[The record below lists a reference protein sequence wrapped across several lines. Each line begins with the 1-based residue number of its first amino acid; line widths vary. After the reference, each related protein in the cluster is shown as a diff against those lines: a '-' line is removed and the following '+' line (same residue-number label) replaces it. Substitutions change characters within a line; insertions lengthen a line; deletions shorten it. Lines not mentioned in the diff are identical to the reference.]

1 MSLIKD
7 YFEKTKQ
14 YQTEYGEKTVV
25 LMQVGAFF
33 EVYGLKNVSNGT
45 IYESPILDFAR
56 ICDLNVVDKK
66 ICVGLHSVMMAGFK
80 DMILEK
86 YIKKLQDSG
95 YTSVVFVQD
104 EQAPNTTR
112 SLAGIF
118 SPGTYFSCDTET
130 INNHT
135 CCIWI
140 QVVDFKNNILAKL
153 NNSRAIPSGKRKV
166 YVGVSI
172 INIYT
177 GETNIFEFNEI
188 YSPNPTTF
196 DELERIISIYHP
208 SETILISN
216 VGKKESDDI
225 INFANITSTA
235 IHFVPLLDD
244 INKNPNIRRAN
255 NCEKQIYQKQILEK
269 FFKIY
274 DYDIF
279 IQPFC
284 ENIIAT
290 QSFCYLLDFI
300 YQHNP
305 HLVNKIKEPNFENI
319 GDKLIL
325 ANHSLKQLNIIDDI
339 YKGKHSSV
347 VALLNKCITPMG
359 KRTFVYK
366 FLNPITNISLLEK
379 EYNITEHCLQ
389 NGFILY
395 NSIKNELIKINDITK
410 LSRQMIIQKI
420 TPKNLYQLY
429 SSIQHISAVHDIVK
443 TDKILMLY
451 LKEKIPEIDNL
462 LDCVT
467 EITDFIDSNL
477 DIQKCNNIDSLQ
489 KLECN
494 LIKSNVNAELD
505 AKVIHLTNSQ
515 DKLESCRSF
524 FHNLLVNYESST
536 KKTKAKPKPKPKPN
550 TNVKTT
556 TESDTSTVGFV
567 DDEDVVS
574 NEYEYVKIH
583 ETEKNNYSL
592 IATERRC
599 KILEDIIKKTQHTME
614 LQYISSLDK
623 EKKVFELDMNK
634 NSIIFTKQSSSNRS
648 ITSSQINELCKN
660 ISTMKIQLNDIVS
673 KVYSQIVSNLCKFQK
688 QLEILSEFIIHIDFV
703 FSKAYVAKEYGYC
716 KPIISNVEEKSFV
729 KVEDLR
735 HCLIEHLQ
743 QNEIYVAND
752 ISLGRGNDN
761 TNGIL
766 LYGTNAVG
774 KTSLIRALGIAIIM
788 AQAGFFVPASSF
800 VFKPYKYIFTRILG
814 NDNIFKGLSTFA
826 VEMSELRTILRLADQ
841 NSLVLGDELC
851 SGTESIS
858 AISIFV
864 AGIQQLHNVESSFI
878 FATHLHEIIKYDE
891 ITELSKLSIKH
902 MSVIYDKELDAL
914 VYDRRLRDGPGNN
927 MYGLE
932 VCKSLSLPQEFLE
945 RANNIRM
952 KYHPESGSIL
962 ESKISSYNSKH
973 IKGICERCG
982 ESFSSEV
989 HHLQHQKNANDNG
1002 IIKTK
1007 SRFFHKNH
1015 TANLIS
1021 VCKKCHDTFHK
1032 TNIQHQKTKTTKGII
1047 LQETKV

>member
-14 YQTEYGEKTVV
+14 YQKEYGDKTIV

-33 EVYGLKNVSNGT
+33 EVYGLKNASDGT
-45 IYESPILDFAR
+45 ICETSIVDFAR

-66 ICVGLHSVMMAGFK
+66 VCVGTNSVVMAGFK

-95 YTSVVFVQD
+95 YTCVVFVQD

-118 SPGTYFSCDTET
+118 SPGTYFSCDTEV

-135 CCIWI
+135 CCIWV
-140 QVVDFKNNILAKL
+140 QVVDFKNNIFSKIKNT
-153 NNSRAIPSGKRKV
+153 NNFGKSIGKKQV
-166 YVGVSI
+166 YIGVSI

-177 GETNIFEFNEI
+177 GDTNIFEFNEI
-188 YSPNPTTF
+188 YSHNPTTF

-216 VGKKESDDI
+216 LNKKESDDI
-225 INFANITSTA
+225 INFANIKSSA
-235 IHFVPLLDD
+235 IHFVSLLDCETED
-244 INKNPNIRRAN
+244 TMSNPNIRRAN

-274 DYDIF
+274 DYDTF

-284 ENIIAT
+284 ENTIAT

-305 HLVNKIKEPNFENI
+305 NLVNKIKEPNFENI

-347 VALLNKCITPMG
+347 VALLNRCITSMG

-366 FLNPITNISLLEK
+366 FLNPTTNISFLEK
-379 EYNITEHCLQ
+379 EYNIIEHCLQ
-389 NGFILY
+389 NGGVLY
-395 NSIKNELIKINDITK
+395 NSIKNELIKISDIIK
-410 LSRQMIIQKI
+410 FSRQMIIQKI

-429 SSIQHISAVHDIVK
+429 SSIQHIRSVYNIVK
-443 TDKILMLY
+443 KDTILMNY
-451 LKEKIPEIDNL
+451 LKEKIPEIDYL
-462 LDCVT
+462 LDYVK

-505 AKVIHLTNSQ
+505 TKVVNLTNSQ
-515 DKLESCRSF
+515 DKLESCRKY

-536 KKTKAKPKPKPKPN
+536 KKAKTKPKAKTN
-550 TNVKTT
+550 TLL
-556 TESDTSTVGFV
+556 G

-599 KILEDIIKKTQHTME
+599 KILEDVIKKTPHKIE

-623 EKKVFELDMNK
+623 ENKVFELDITK
-634 NSIIFTKQSSSNRS
+634 NNIVFAKQSSSNRT
-648 ITSSQINELCKN
+648 ITSYQITELCKN
-660 ISTMKIQLNDIVS
+660 ISSMKTQLNDLVS
-673 KVYSQIVSNLCKFQK
+673 KVYSQIVCDLCKFQK
-688 QLEILSEFIIHIDFV
+688 QLDVLSEFIIHIDFV
-703 FSKAYVAKEYGYC
+703 FSKVYVAKEYGYC
-716 KPIISNVEEKSFV
+716 KPIISDVEEKSFV
-729 KVEDLR
+729 KVDDLR

-752 ISLGRGNDN
+752 ISLGSDHS
-761 TNGIL
+761 NGIL

-774 KTSLIRALGIAIIM
+774 KTSLIRALGIAVIM
-788 AQAGFFVPASSF
+788 AQAGFYVPASSF

-826 VEMSELRTILRLADQ
+826 VEMSELRTILRLADK

-864 AGIQQLHNVESSFI
+864 AGIQQLHNVHSSFI
-878 FATHLHEIIKYDE
+878 FATHLHEIIHYEE
-891 ITELSKLSIKH
+891 ITELNKLSIKH
-902 MSVIYDKELDAL
+902 MSVVYDKELDAL
-914 VYDRRLRDGPGNN
+914 IYDRRLRDGPGNN

-952 KYHPESGSIL
+952 KYHPESASIL
-962 ESKISSYNSKH
+962 ESKTSSYNSKH
-973 IKGICERCG
+973 IKGICEKCG
-982 ESFSSEV
+982 DSFSSEV

-1015 TANLIS
+1015 AANLIS
-1021 VCKKCHDTFHK
+1021 VCKKCHDIFHK
-1032 TNIQHQKTKTTKGII
+1032 TDVQHQKIKTTKGII
-1047 LQETKV
+1047 LQESKV